1 MFSPSGISR
10 IVVVIASIAFAAI
23 PATRSAEAAGALA
36 YGKCGAYGYSFDH
49 AKSGEAQAAAKA
61 KCQGACMVVTMNRA
75 CAAFSIDLKN
85 PCGAY
90 GYAVAAKISGALNAA
105 SRRCHENGGKECV
118 IRAWACDA
126 RG

>member
-1 MFSPSGISR
+1 MFLPSGISQAL
-10 IVVVIASIAFAAI
+10 VAASIVLAAI
-23 PATRSAEAAGALA
+23 ATTQPVEAAGALA

-49 AKSGEAQAAAKA
+49 ARSAEAQAAAKA
-61 KCQGACMVVTMNRA
+61 KCNGTCTVVTMNRA
-75 CAAFSIDLKN
+75 CAAFAIDLKN